1 MERSKVSQ
9 AEIRTRVYFLKCEV
23 EGGKEEEKRE
33 DTSMSVASPEKVV
46 LGICVSFCQLEQ
58 ARVIWEPGASIEI
71 GLASL
76 CGHFLD

>member
-33 DTSMSVASPEKVV
+33 DTRHECSFSRES
-46 LGICVSFCQLEQ
+46 CV
-58 ARVIWEPGASIEI
+58 RY
-71 GLASL
+71 L
-76 CGHFLD
+76 C

>member
-23 EGGKEEEKRE
+23 EGGRRRRKEKIQG
-33 DTSMSVASPEKVV
+33 MSVASPEKVV

>member
-1 MERSKVSQ
+1 MIQ
-9 AEIRTRVYFLKCEV
+9 
-23 EGGKEEEKRE
+23 G
-33 DTSMSVASPEKVV
+33 MSVASPERVV